1 MAFLTPLTEHL
12 SVILLPAEARM
23 DGLPS
28 IASVGTEN
36 MSKYNDI
43 SHIREVPHFDPVDS
57 THSTHKH
64 FYWKFF

>member
-43 SHIREVPHFDPVDS
+43 SHIGKSH
-57 THSTHKH
+57 TLTL
-64 FYWKFF
+64 

>member
-28 IASVGTEN
+28 ITSVGTEN

-43 SHIREVPHFDPVDS
+43 SHKREIPPFGPVNS
-57 THSTHKH
+57 AHSTH
-64 FYWKFF
+64 

>member
-1 MAFLTPLTEHL
+1 
-12 SVILLPAEARM
+12 M

-43 SHIREVPHFDPVDS
+43 SHIREVPRCDPVDS

-64 FYWKFF
+64 FYWKFQYSFLCLFDTTRFWANMDGRR